1 MATMAHCTILVM
13 YFVQVVK
20 NVDYFFYL
28 ILNPIFTGMTIGVPI
43 NEFKTDLHDIT
54 EILLKVALNT
64 ITVTHTNLVQLSL
77 GLDFTETSSK
87 LLFYLIK
94 QLKLE

>member
-28 ILNPIFTGMTIGVPI
+28 ILNSIFTGMTIGVPI
-43 NEFKTDLHDIT
+43 NEFNEMKDLEVMTFRRHEHLVVGLSFIT
-54 EILLKVALNT
+54 TYAISAY
-64 ITVTHTNLVQLSL
+64 HH
-77 GLDFTETSSK
+77 
-87 LLFYLIK
+87 
-94 QLKLE
+94 